1 MQIFVSFVIGVI
13 FGLGLILSGMTNPA
27 KVIGF
32 LNIFG
37 HWNPSLVLVMVSA
50 IIVNATFFHLT
61 KHRKQSFLGLPVN
74 LPTNK
79 RIDHKLIIGSA
90 IFGVGWGLAGFCPG
104 PSIVSILQGGYQ
116 PIVFVISMLVGMLFF
131 EIFNKK
137 MKKS

>member
-1 MQIFVSFVIGVI
+1 MQIFASFVIGLV

-32 LNIFG
+32 LDLFG
-37 HWNPSLVLVMVSA
+37 NWNPSLVLVMVSA

-74 LPTNK
+74 IPTTK
-79 RIDHKLIIGSA
+79 SIDHKLIIGST

-131 EIFNKK
+131 ELFNKK